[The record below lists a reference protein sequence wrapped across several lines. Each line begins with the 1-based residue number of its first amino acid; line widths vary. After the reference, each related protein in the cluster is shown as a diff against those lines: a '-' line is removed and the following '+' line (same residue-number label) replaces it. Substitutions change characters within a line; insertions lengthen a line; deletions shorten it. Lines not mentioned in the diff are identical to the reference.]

1 MRMLAIKATIVR
13 FTDMDQPGWVECT
26 FIDAMGVSHLF
37 EEKVPV
43 VTVEDLDAHSEY
55 PRDGTIGC
63 TLIDARLA
71 DDGRELITVDT
82 ELPWGI
88 ESKVGQTRFEVFR
101 DQVLEFDH
109 GAG

>member
-1 MRMLAIKATIVR
+1 MLAIKATIVR
-13 FTDMDQPGWVECT
+13 FTDDDQPGWVECK
-26 FIDAMGVSHLF
+26 FIDAKGVTHLF

-43 VTVEDLDAHSEY
+43 VTVENLDAHSEY
-55 PRDGTIGC
+55 PREGKIGC
-63 TLIDARLA
+63 TLIDAGFA
-71 DDGRELITVDT
+71 GNGREVITVDT